1 MYRLNLGHDRATI
14 RGAGTP
20 SPWPTTSGRPG
31 RWQPRRRAE
40 HALRVTP
47 GAQGRSRPGVALF
60 QQRAANTGRLAT
72 ACPAGAL
79 GGGDAVVSV
88 YKVIEL
94 IGTSEE
100 SWEDAA
106 AGAVRLA
113 RQSLR
118 ELRVAEVVEQDL
130 DLGDG
135 DLITYR
141 TKLRV
146 SFKYEGG
153 Q

>member
-1 MYRLNLGHDRATI
+1 M
-14 RGAGTP
+14 
-20 SPWPTTSGRPG
+20 
-31 RWQPRRRAE
+31 
-40 HALRVTP
+40 
-47 GAQGRSRPGVALF
+47 
-60 QQRAANTGRLAT
+60 
-72 ACPAGAL
+72 
-79 GGGDAVVSV
+79 SV

-94 IGTSEE
+94 IGTSDT

-106 AGAVRLA
+106 ASAVNLA

-118 ELRVAEVVEQDL
+118 GLRVAEVVEQDL

-135 DLITYR
+135 ESITYR

-146 SFKYEGG
+146 SFKFEGS

>member
-1 MYRLNLGHDRATI
+1 
-14 RGAGTP
+14 
-20 SPWPTTSGRPG
+20 
-31 RWQPRRRAE
+31 
-40 HALRVTP
+40 
-47 GAQGRSRPGVALF
+47 VA
-60 QQRAANTGRLAT
+60 
-72 ACPAGAL
+72 
-79 GGGDAVVSV
+79 V

-94 IGTSEE
+94 IGTSTE

-106 AGAVRLA
+106 TNAVKLAG
-113 RQSLR
+113 QTLR
-118 ELRVAEVVEQDL
+118 DLRVAEVVQQDL

-135 DLITYR
+135 VPVTFR